1 MPKSRTRAAVRAR
14 RQPRD
19 HGGVPT
25 SATAPTRTFALA
37 LSMADQLLNVDCG
50 LDAELMVSALLG
62 ASWQSMAGTG
72 LDPDWV
78 FTAGLIDYAAR
89 RPTPASLALLTA
101 GSRER
106 ENWGRLRGK
115 GLGVG
120 RVGKAGVPA
129 AEVVGEV
136 VVEHAGADLKEQVRA
151 ARRPPHLL
159 VLHHPF
165 ADDLVDG
172 GLGEGTGD
180 GLPGPV
186 TLPVV
191 GDAGGVGP
199 QVAAELADRF
209 AQLALLGTGVVDVEV
224 DLDVLDGLQG
234 AEDVA
239 VPAEPLE
246 PGQLLA

>member
-101 GSRER
+101 LEAES
-106 ENWGRLRGK
+106 GK
-115 GLGVG
+115 TGGG
-120 RVGKAGVPA
+120 Y
-129 AEVVGEV
+129 
-136 VVEHAGADLKEQVRA
+136 A
-151 ARRPPHLL
+151 ARASGS
-159 VLHHPF
+159 VVW
-165 ADDLVDG
+165 AK
-172 GLGEGTGD
+172 
-180 GLPGPV
+180 PGCQRQKSSARSSLSTRV
-186 TLPVV
+186 RT
-191 GDAGGVGP
+191 
-199 QVAAELADRF
+199 
-209 AQLALLGTGVVDVEV
+209 
-224 DLDVLDGLQG
+224 
-234 AEDVA
+234 
-239 VPAEPLE
+239 
-246 PGQLLA
+246 